1 MLMITV
7 LIGFAFLW
15 LTALTVI
22 FLYRFKQ
29 DKNLNQAL
37 KEEKLREILLGNEK
51 KIRELENRVREIQ
64 HTLKLLESLSK
75 SSLRRAGL
83 VRFDAFEDIGGEL
96 SFSLALIDDW
106 GNGFVITSIQS
117 RHEGRVYAKP
127 LEGGESPFRLS
138 EEEKEAVRRAR
149 KKD

>member
-1 MLMITV
+1 MVTI
-7 LIGFAFLW
+7 LIGFIFLW
-15 LTALTVI
+15 LTVLTVI
-22 FLYRFKQ
+22 LLYRFKQ
-29 DKNLNQAL
+29 EKKLNQAL
-37 KEEKLREILLGNEK
+37 KEEKLREILFSNEK
-51 KIRELENRVREIQ
+51 QIRELEDRVRETQ
-64 HTLKLLESLSK
+64 HTLNLLKSLSK
-75 SSLRRAGL
+75 SSFRRVGL
-83 VRFDAFEDIGGEL
+83 VRFDAFEDMGGEL